1 MHKVEVPEG
10 DFDIV
15 FASTKTPVALNIR
28 EPPDS
33 LLIYSIGTEFLTTTD
48 ADVARMFKD
57 VGYSQLPA
65 CAFEVEHKG
74 SNPPQAASVYIFPK
88 NERLPR

>member
-1 MHKVEVPEG
+1 
-10 DFDIV
+10 
-15 FASTKTPVALNIR
+15 
-28 EPPDS
+28 
-33 LLIYSIGTEFLTTTD
+33 
-48 ADVARMFKD
+48 MFKD